1 MNRGSQS
8 PVNVV
13 GGMRLP
19 EYRFGIGLGGGDWR
33 GWHAVDVKRHGP
45 QLTAAHARGVRASEV
60 DVFSVCGTG
69 TQYVRR
75 AGQFTYDSAFLT
87 RSRCE
92 RCGWVVALH
101 QGTVEQEIDLYVAA
115 GGGADR
121 GLLRQVFTA
130 ILADLPPG
138 AAAEPGHRSD
148 LLAHVARHRQTVV
161 VCDACSQ
168 GHSVADVHGAGA
180 AGCPESVLVCG
191 SCTFTAGAWDG
202 RRQGLST
209 GECVVAAPCSVLQ
222 AVARHY
228 ELLDNSWGVR

>member
-1 MNRGSQS
+1 MNGGSQS

-33 GWHAVDVKRHGP
+33 GWHAVDVKRYGP
-45 QLTAAHARGVRASEV
+45 QLAEAHVHGVRTSEV
-60 DVFSVCGTG
+60 AVSSVCGIRA
-69 TQYVRR
+69 QYVRR

-87 RSRCE
+87 RDRCE

-115 GGGADR
+115 SGGADR
-121 GLLRQVFTA
+121 GLLRQVFTS

-148 LLAHVARHRQTVV
+148 LLAHVARHRPTAVG
-161 VCDACSQ
+161 CEACAQ
-168 GHSVADVHGAGA
+168 GRHVTEVHGAGVTA
-180 AGCPESVLVCG
+180 CPEAVLVCA
-191 SCTFTAGAWDG
+191 SCTFTASSWGG
-202 RRQGLST
+202 QRQGMTTS
-209 GECVVAAPCSVLQ
+209 ECVVAAPCSVLH

-228 ELLDNSWGVR
+228 ELPDSSWGVR